1 MVLFLHKTG
10 RHSKILPFRT
20 SFDLMKILFV
30 DDTRDTRELFRMAFK
45 IKGVDTDCAGD
56 GIEAVEA
63 VKENKYDAI
72 IMDVEM
78 PRMNGWEAVREIR
91 LLQNGLTVPIIMFT
105 AYGNGENKKKAL
117 DIGAND
123 LWFKPLLPTEIL
135 ERLNQYVA

>member
-1 MVLFLHKTG
+1 MPAVNYFD
-10 RHSKILPFRT
+10 SMDT
-20 SFDLMKILFV
+20 SLNLMKILFV

-56 GIEAVEA
+56 GLEAVEA
-63 VKENKYDAI
+63 VKENQYDYI

-91 LLQNGLTVPIIMFT
+91 LLGNGKTVPIIMFT

-117 DIGAND
+117 EIGAND

-135 ERLNQYVA
+135 DRLGNLAAV

>member
-1 MVLFLHKTG
+1 M
-10 RHSKILPFRT
+10 
-20 SFDLMKILFV
+20 DLMKILFV

-56 GIEAVEA
+56 GLEAVEA
-63 VKENKYDAI
+63 VKGSTYDAI

-91 LLQNGLTVPIIMFT
+91 LLANGATVPIIMFT

-135 ERLNQYVA
+135 DRLEQYVA

>member
-1 MVLFLHKTG
+1 
-10 RHSKILPFRT
+10 
-20 SFDLMKILFV
+20 MKILFV

-56 GIEAVEA
+56 GLEAVEA
-63 VKENKYDAI
+63 VKGSTYDAI

-78 PRMNGWEAVREIR
+78 PRMNGWEAVRAIR
-91 LLQNGLTVPIIMFT
+91 LLTNGATVPIIMFT

-135 ERLNQYVA
+135 DRLEQYVA